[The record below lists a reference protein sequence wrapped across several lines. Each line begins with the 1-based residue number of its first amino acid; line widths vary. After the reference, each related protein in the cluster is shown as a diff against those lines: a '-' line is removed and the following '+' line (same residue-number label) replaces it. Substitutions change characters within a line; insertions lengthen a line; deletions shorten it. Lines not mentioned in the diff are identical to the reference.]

1 MITDRTLADL
11 RTAAAI
17 SLLVPD
23 IGVSVRVGDHLVVE
37 AARPPFE
44 VSTHPVLP
52 VCSFHRSVVR
62 AHQLRTQGT
71 RVEMVGLDGGL
82 EPDIG
87 LRCSPA
93 VKQIP
98 GGVVRHAGSTWLHL
112 LALALPI
119 DVVETAASSV
129 FAETGSELDVHL
141 HADRSL
147 DVTIVVTD
155 TPLRDKGAARGAVG
169 LIEAIAAR
177 ATVASLVDLVE
188 PSTADLDQMLITP
201 TVERSGGSAPGAPR
215 RP

>member
-23 IGVSVRVGDHLVVE
+23 IGVSVRVEERVIVE
-37 AARPPFE
+37 AGRPPFE

-52 VCSFHRSVVR
+52 VCAFHRSVVR
-62 AHQLRTQGT
+62 AHRLRTQGT
-71 RVEMVGLDGGL
+71 RVEMVGLDGDL

-112 LALALPI
+112 CALALPVA
-119 DVVETAASSV
+119 VVEPAAASV
-129 FAETGSELDVHL
+129 FAETGSDLDVHL

-155 TPLRDKGAARGAVG
+155 TPLRDKTAARAAVD

-177 ATVASLVDLVE
+177 ATVASLVDFVE
-188 PSTADLDQMLITP
+188 PSTADLDQVMITP
-201 TVERSGGSAPGAPR
+201 SVEPSEGSAPGAPR